1 MPFAVVGSER
11 NVVIDGKA
19 VPGRRTKWG
28 MINGTPFPLFVS
40 LPLESA
46 LTPKHMYT
54 VQNPAHC
61 EFPAFRQFL
70 LQTHTQDLIETTAL
84 IHYESFRTKQLLA
97 LKESTGGSRSGMGG
111 NAR

>member
-28 MINGTPFPLFVS
+28 MINGRSFPLFVS
-40 LPLESA
+40 LPPESA
-46 LTPKHMYT
+46 LTATTYT

-97 LKESTGGSRSGMGG
+97 LKESTGGSRSGLGG